1 MNLSNENVI
10 HFKDGDVEYLQFR
23 ELLKYSDKIQHAY
36 SLKPLKFSDNNE
48 EASENYR
55 KICKSLKIDSNKIIK
70 STQKHTDVVQNITEF
85 TDEEFE
91 FVDGFVTNKTE
102 IPLVTKYADCT
113 PIIFYDKIKNVIG
126 NVHSGWRGTLKKIS
140 QKAVIMMKEKYGCNP
155 EDIIVCIGPCIK
167 QCHFEVEEDFIQK
180 FKEEF
185 GNIEK
190 YYKKGKTT
198 KNENIEEYHK
208 KSKNLKNENSEEK
221 LNSNLENEKVVEKQK
236 YYFDTTKLIID
247 YLMEIG
253 IEKEN
258 IFDSNI
264 CSVCNSNEM
273 HSYRAEKELADRNM
287 NIIELL

>member
-10 HFKDGDVEYLQFR
+10 HFKAGDVEYLQFR

-36 SLKPLKFSDNNE
+36 SLKPLQFSDDNE
-48 EASENYR
+48 EATENYR
-55 KICKSLKIDSNKIIK
+55 KICELLKIDSNKIIK
-70 STQKHTDVVQNITEF
+70 SVQKHTNVVQNITEF
-85 TDEEFE
+85 TNENFE
-91 FVDGFVTNKTE
+91 FVDGFVTNQKG

-126 NVHSGWRGTLKKIS
+126 NVHSGWRGTLQRIS
-140 QKAVIMMKEKYGCNP
+140 QKAVIMMQEKYGSNP

-167 QCHFEVEEDFIQK
+167 QYHFEVEEDFIQR

-190 YYKKGKTT
+190 YYKKGK
-198 KNENIEEYHK
+198 N
-208 KSKNLKNENSEEK
+208 KNLEEK
-221 LNSNLENEKVVEKQK
+221 LNNNLENKEVGEKQK

-247 YLMEIG
+247 DLTKIG
-253 IEKEN
+253 IKKEN

-264 CSVCNSNEM
+264 CSVCNSSIM
-273 HSYRAEKELADRNM
+273 YSYRAEKELADRNM
-287 NIIELL
+287 NIVQLL